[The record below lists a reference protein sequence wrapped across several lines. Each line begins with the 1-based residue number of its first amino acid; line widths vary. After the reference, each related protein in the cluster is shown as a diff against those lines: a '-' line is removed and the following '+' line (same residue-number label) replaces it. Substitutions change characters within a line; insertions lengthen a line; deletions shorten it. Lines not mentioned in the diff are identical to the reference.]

1 MKKLF
6 TEPDVE
12 ILSFLCDEP
21 TGVDSV
27 TVGGGS
33 GGIGGGEGDGEMPLS

>member
-6 TEPDVE
+6 TEPDIE

-21 TGVDSV
+21 LGVDSV
-27 TVGGGS
+27 NTGGTGVGGGS
-33 GGIGGGEGDGEMPLS
+33 DDDGLLPLP

>member
-6 TEPDVE
+6 TEPDIE

-21 TGVDSV
+21 LGVDSV
-27 TVGGGS
+27 TTG
-33 GGIGGGEGDGEMPLS
+33 GDGIQGDPDDIFSTP